1 MKGFGD
7 SHKSKK
13 KKNNITNLSKEQIIN
28 QAINF
33 HIQGK
38 IQEAAKC
45 YQYCM
50 SRGFKDY
57 RVFCNY
63 GSILQY
69 HGKLQEADRRNGNGR
84 VYPKAILER
93 EVKNYQK
100 LVTEKRAL
108 GELDHP
114 EDSVINLKN
123 ASHMVTECWWDGN
136 NVMGKVKVLNTPSGQ
151 ILKELV
157 NDGVKLG
164 ISSRGLGSVRE
175 SQGDTIVEDDF
186 QLICFDFVSEPSTP
200 DAFMGL
206 KEGKEYK
213 EPNVFTKAD
222 KINRLLNDIVGD

>member
-1 MKGFGD
+1 MKNKVLLQEYYELCEGGICQD
-7 SHKSKK
+7 LLTEEEKMYIKQGGT
-13 KKNNITNLSKEQIIN
+13 ILS
-28 QAINF
+28 
-33 HIQGK
+33 
-38 IQEAAKC
+38 
-45 YQYCM
+45 
-50 SRGFKDY
+50 
-57 RVFCNY
+57 
-63 GSILQY
+63 
-69 HGKLQEADRRNGNGR
+69 GKLQEADRRNGNGR

-222 KINRLLNDIVGD
+222 KINRLLNDIVGDQNENH